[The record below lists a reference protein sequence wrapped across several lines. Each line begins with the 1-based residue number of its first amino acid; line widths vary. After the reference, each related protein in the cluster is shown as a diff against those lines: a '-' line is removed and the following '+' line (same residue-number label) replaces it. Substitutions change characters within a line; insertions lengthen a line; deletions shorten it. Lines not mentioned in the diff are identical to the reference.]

1 MARWWQVVK
10 ESLRV
15 EREAGPRPQRNRDER
30 EFLPAALEILETP
43 ASPAGRAVIWLI
55 VVFFAVGLA
64 WATIGEVDIHAT
76 AEGRIVPAGRVKVIE
91 PRETGTV
98 SAILVRDG
106 DRVTAGQVLLQL
118 EPTEAQA
125 DRERLARDLMVA
137 GVELARLDAQ
147 ILSAETDLSSLDE
160 AFKPPATADPKMVQ
174 GQRQLLASRLAAY
187 QAELAA
193 IDGDIAQAQA
203 ERKAGRVTFKRQE
216 AMVATLREMAEQR
229 RDLLER
235 GSGSRAQYLDTAQH
249 LYEEEANLARAE
261 GQWLSAE
268 ARIAALR
275 GRKTERRA
283 AVLAE
288 AIAEREEVRKRLSA
302 VGEELKKAIV
312 RQQRMQLTS
321 PVDGTVLQLAVHTL
335 GEVVQT
341 GEQLMIVV
349 PNDVGLEVEALLLNK
364 DKGFVSGG
372 DEAEV
377 KLEAFPFTKYGTI
390 PAEVTL
396 VSNDAVEQE
405 DRGLVFPTRLAL
417 ARNWI
422 RAEGDNV
429 PLTPGMAVTVEVKTG
444 KRRVIEY
451 LLTPLL
457 RYRDEAIRE
466 R

>member
-1 MARWWQVVK
+1 
-10 ESLRV
+10 
-15 EREAGPRPQRNRDER
+15 
-30 EFLPAALEILETP
+30 
-43 ASPAGRAVIWLI
+43 
-55 VVFFAVGLA
+55 
-64 WATIGEVDIHAT
+64 
-76 AEGRIVPAGRVKVIE
+76 
-91 PRETGTV
+91 
-98 SAILVRDG
+98 
-106 DRVTAGQVLLQL
+106 
-118 EPTEAQA
+118 
-125 DRERLARDLMVA
+125 
-137 GVELARLDAQ
+137 
-147 ILSAETDLSSLDE
+147 
-160 AFKPPATADPKMVQ
+160 MVQ